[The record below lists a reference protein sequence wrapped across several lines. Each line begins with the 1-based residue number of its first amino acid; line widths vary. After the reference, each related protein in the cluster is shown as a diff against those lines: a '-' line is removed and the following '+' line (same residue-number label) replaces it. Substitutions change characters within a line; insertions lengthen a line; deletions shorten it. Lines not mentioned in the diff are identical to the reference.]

1 LALVG
6 QALRDEYTPTLFYL
20 EKNNI
25 SYMKDSKLFG
35 LIISAIPTF
44 LFSQDVMVL
53 KNSDEIKA
61 KVIEITD
68 LTILYKKWDNLTG
81 PDYNMKKEDVLFIRY
96 ENGTKEVMSVNEPP
110 VVVSNST
117 PSNTIP
123 SSNGTITKVKSQE
136 LIYRGEQDAVKYY
149 KGKNIGTGWLI
160 ASCFATYPIIGFASP
175 LVGLVPTIV
184 CSSMP
189 PKDANLNIPPSEIA
203 QNPIYRDAYKNQ
215 AHKIKQ
221 RKVLTT
227 YGITTLASI
236 LIFYGAFFI

>member
-1 LALVG
+1 
-6 QALRDEYTPTLFYL
+6 
-20 EKNNI
+20 
-25 SYMKDSKLFG
+25 MKHSKLFG
-35 LIISAIPTF
+35 LLISAIPTF

-123 SSNGTITKVKSQE
+123 STNGIISNAKTQE
-136 LIYRGEQDAVKYY
+136 LNYRGEQDANSYY
-149 KGKNIGTGWLI
+149 QGMNSGKGWV
-160 ASCFATYPIIGFASP
+160 FATCLITSP
-175 LVGLVPTIV
+175 VIALIPAIA
-184 CSSMP
+184 CSVTP
-189 PKDANLNIPPSEIA
+189 PSDMNLNIPPSNIA
-203 QNPIYRDAYKNQ
+203 QNQVYRDAYKKQ
-215 AHKIKQ
+215 AHIIKQ
-221 RKVLTT
+221 RKVMSNLGYGTLTFVV
-227 YGITTLASI
+227 II
-236 LIFYGAFFI
+236 IAFVGVL